1 MKNFKQDGKV
11 LDLTAPSGGVVAGQ
25 AYKIGQLLVVATV
38 SAAETE
44 IFAALTEGV
53 VELPKTSAQAWT
65 EGALI
70 YWDPSPGEATT
81 ATTAGNHLIGT
92 AVAAAANPSATGLV
106 KLLGHAS
113 PDQV

>member
-1 MKNFKQDGKV
+1 MRNFIQPGKV
-11 LDLTAPSGGVVAGQ
+11 LDLTAPSGGVVSGN

-38 SAAETE
+38 TAAEGET
-44 IFAALTEGV
+44 FAAQTEGV

-65 EGALI
+65 PGALI

-81 ATTAGNHLIGT
+81 AATAGNHLIGT
-92 AVAAAANPSATGLV
+92 AVAAAANPSATGRV

-113 PDQV
+113 PDTT